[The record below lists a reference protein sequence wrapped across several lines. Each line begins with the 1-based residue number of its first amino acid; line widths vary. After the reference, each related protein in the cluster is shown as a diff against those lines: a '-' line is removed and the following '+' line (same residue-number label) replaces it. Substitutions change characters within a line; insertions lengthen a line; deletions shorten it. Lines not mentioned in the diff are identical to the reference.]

1 MALNL
6 PRIKSEMNPGE
17 RNGVE
22 RDDEGSRKAQGTGL
36 SNGGFDTVN
45 GVHGGV
51 GRSKGNAI

>member
-6 PRIKSEMNPGE
+6 PRKKSEMNPGE
-17 RNGVE
+17 WNGVE
-22 RDDEGSRKAQGTGL
+22 TGDEGSQKAQGTGL

-51 GRSKGNAI
+51 GRSKGNVI